1 MAVVIQISIRLAV
14 LFFFASSLVWGQ
26 SSKNYEVL
34 SVAFYNVENL
44 FDTLNDPNTRDDD
57 RTPEGRDR
65 WTEAI
70 YQKKVKNMARVLSE
84 IGRETTGKP
93 PAVIGLCEVEN
104 LGVVKDLIN
113 DPALKPYNYGIV
125 HVDSPDERGIDVAL
139 IYQKKHFLPVR
150 FKSHA
155 LRLYN
160 KKGTRKY
167 TRDQLLVFGL
177 LEKEPVY
184 VLVHHWPSRSGGQ
197 KRSEPNR
204 LKAAALNKRV
214 VDSILRRNPNANI
227 INMGDFNDDPTNK
240 SLAEVLKATHKKRRV
255 FKNKLLYN
263 PMMSFYK
270 QGVGTAC
277 HRDTWSV
284 LDQIHLSGGLLKADA
299 DEWKFWKAGIFNK
312 PYLINKEGRYKGY
325 PFRSF
330 SGGRFLNGY
339 SDHFPVYAYL
349 IREAD

>member
-1 MAVVIQISIRLAV
+1 MNRRGICLGVY
-14 LFFFASSLVWGQ
+14 FFFTAFVWGQ
-26 SSKNYEVL
+26 NGKNYEVI

-44 FDTLNDPNTRDDD
+44 FDTLNDPLTRDDD

-70 YQKKVKNMARVLSE
+70 YQQKVKNMAKVLSE
-84 IGRETTGKP
+84 IGQEMTQQP

-104 LGVVKDLIN
+104 RGVIEALLKDPL
-113 DPALKPYNYGIV
+113 LKPYNYGIV
-125 HVDSPDERGIDVAL
+125 HFDSPDERGIDVAL
-139 IYQKKHFLPVR
+139 IYQKKHFLPLR
-150 FKSHA
+150 FKNHA

-160 KKGTRKY
+160 KKGARKY
-167 TRDQLLVFGL
+167 TRDQLLVYGL
-177 LEKEPVY
+177 LKEEPVY
-184 VLVHHWPSRSGGQ
+184 FLVHHWPSRSGGQ

-204 LKAAALNKRV
+204 IKAAALNKKV
-214 VDSILRRNPNANI
+214 VDSVLGINPNANI

-240 SLAEVLKATHKKRRV
+240 SLAEVLKTTHKKRRV
-255 FKNKLLYN
+255 YKNKLLYN
-263 PMMSFYK
+263 PMMAFYK

-277 HRDTWSV
+277 HRDTWNV
-284 LDQIHLSGGLLKADA
+284 LDQIHVSGGLLKASPH
-299 DEWKFWKAGIFNK
+299 EWQFWKAGIFSK
-312 PYLINKEGRYKGY
+312 PYLINKEGPYKGY

-330 SGGRFLNGY
+330 AGGRFLGGY